1 MKYLNGPSSAPIR
14 DCSLSFLLLYRL
26 YVLCWLNHC
35 DLCHRSRVFSR
46 RRLYLDVPN
55 FPVFSRIDFDY
66 TTDNPLSSYCVTVRH
81 DHYVIHSHVSF
92 LYVPFSTGH
101 KQREYISRPSSPK
114 GLYNFLYKLD
124 SSSGISR
131 FFEWALWYLRGCP
144 TQ

>member
-35 DLCHRSRVFSR
+35 NLCYRSRVFSR

-81 DHYVIHSHVSF
+81 DHYVTHSHVSF
-92 LYVPFSTGH
+92 LRGTSNGNTSLV
-101 KQREYISRPSSPK
+101 PSSPK
-114 GLYNFLYKLD
+114 GPYNRLYKLD

-131 FFEWALWYLRGCP
+131 FFKWALWYLRGCP